1 MTTPWLSVIVPT
13 CNGEAYLA
21 STLASIASQAAP
33 DIEVVAVDDG
43 SSDAT
48 LSMLQSYADRLQ
60 LRVFARRRLGNW
72 VASTNFGLAQAT
84 GKYACF
90 LHQDDTWL
98 PGRIGKMRRL
108 VADHPQAALFL
119 HPCRYIDGQGRALG
133 CWRSPLQAGPS
144 SAATV
149 VERLLVQNF
158 IAVPAPLFERE
169 AALRGGG
176 LDETLWYTADWDF
189 WLRLAAK
196 GTTVYHPEVLAAFRV
211 HPLSQ
216 TARGVARDGEM
227 RQQIEN
233 ALAKHLP
240 AWEAAHPGRKDVSQA
255 ARMSLEV
262 NHALAGCAHGRVP
275 NLLSLT
281 RHGLALGRAG
291 WYRFLRDSRIVERVA
306 ARLKARIVA

>member
-1 MTTPWLSVIVPT
+1 M
-13 CNGEAYLA
+13 
-21 STLASIASQAAP
+21 
-33 DIEVVAVDDG
+33 
-43 SSDAT
+43 
-48 LSMLQSYADRLQ
+48 
-60 LRVFARRRLGNW
+60 
-72 VASTNFGLAQAT
+72 LAQPAA
-84 GKYACF
+84 GWAIV
-90 LHQDDTWL
+90 
-98 PGRIGKMRRL
+98 GRHGRR
-108 VADHPQAALFL
+108 AAAGAKF
-119 HPCRYIDGQGRALG
+119 HRRA
-133 CWRSPLQAGPS
+133 
-144 SAATV
+144 
-149 VERLLVQNF
+149 
-158 IAVPAPLFERE
+158 APLFERE

-255 ARMSLEV
+255 AHMSLEV

-281 RHGLALGRAG
+281 RHGLAVGRAG

-306 ARLKARIVA
+306 ARLKAQNRRLIRGDHTCCIVTCSLDDTPASAAQVASMSSAWRHRLPRRHRLGNPASAARELP